1 MKKTIILTLSIIWI
15 LLAALLLIEPTP
27 ETTPTLPEWG
37 GWVYLI
43 LLFGLPI
50 LIIKL
55 ARQN

>member
-1 MKKTIILTLSIIWI
+1 MKKTIGLTLSIIWVLLFTL
-15 LLAALLLIEPTP
+15 LLAEPTP
-27 ETTPTLPEWG
+27 ETTPTSPEWG

-50 LIIKL
+50 VIIKL